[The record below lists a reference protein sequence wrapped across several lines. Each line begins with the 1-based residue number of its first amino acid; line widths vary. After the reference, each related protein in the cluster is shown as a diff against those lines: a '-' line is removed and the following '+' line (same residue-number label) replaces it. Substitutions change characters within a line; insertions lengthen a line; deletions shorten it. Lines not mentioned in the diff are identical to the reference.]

1 MGNKKKLKKKGGRY
15 KYSKILTPDQI
26 KNYERFGEPDL
37 SQDWLELFTPEMY
50 DDIRTIMTSCSDNQQ
65 KAEYIEKE
73 WSDLGFETVGLGT
86 NILTMAHSYYPGVVF
101 KVALDENGIADNFN
115 DFQLSKCIG
124 KFNRVYSRD
133 PAALISVQERLVL
146 PTPYQ
151 MDMFM
156 PEILSILSDLSKYF
170 LIADLSPDMRL
181 NYGVTRDGEIKII
194 DGSDLYPLS
203 QMKEFPP
210 RCKRIVG
217 EHKHTGE
224 PKYCGNKLKYS
235 KDFKYFICNEC
246 GAKYMTLEMRPKKEV
261 TKVLELYRDGYNA
274 EEREAM
280 ANAELAAICHTNQY
294 ESKARSL
301 NGYQEEEREPRT
313 VFVDVDE
320 DDDDIESDLNDQKEG
335 MNSQV
340 TDDDRDAEGFTVL
353 KPKTNGLI
361 EDQNTSEDE
370 VEEDDNLVDVELP
383 TFDNSEPGE
392 MDNDDT
398 QMAGTDP
405 VGDLADCSVVPA
417 GTPSTDST
425 VEPDKSNVS
434 ETQSLEAT
442 QGGQSNT
449 NSTQFKLEIDKGDE
463 NVKNFLA
470 LCDHLKHSSDPL
482 EASMYQGFVK
492 FVSDSIEKVLNDSV
506 GDIQTQDTEDSPTVL
521 DENPEELNVLDM
533 GERAYDMLAKIK
545 DSADPRASEILTNIC
560 EAFYVI
566 PDQPDVEKEIT
577 NNDNT
582 GESDGIIRPTEP
594 HCWYRV
600 VNDTC
605 DESDT
610 QLFPGIFMEI
620 SGDFR
625 EAFDNNGLSL
635 YISFADDPHTSY
647 KAIPASTMEKLM
659 ETAVLDAQA
668 ERIENHLENDNDHE
682 DVYPAE

>member
-15 KYSKILTPDQI
+15 SKILTPDQI
-26 KNYERFGEPDL
+26 KNFERFGQPDL
-37 SQDWLELFTPEMY
+37 SQDWLEIFTPDMY
-50 DDIRTIMTSCSDNQQ
+50 DDIRTIMTSCSDNQL

-73 WSDLGFETVGLGT
+73 WSELGFETVGLGT
-86 NILTMAHSYYPGVVF
+86 NILTMAHPYYPGVVF

-124 KFNRVYSRD
+124 KFNQVYSRD

-181 NYGVTRDGEIKII
+181 NYGLTRDGELKII

-203 QMKEFPP
+203 QMKEAP

-235 KDFKYFICNEC
+235 KDFKYFVCPEC

-261 TKVLELYRDGYNA
+261 TKVLDLYRDGYNA

-301 NGYQEEEREPRT
+301 NGHQDENCEPRT

-320 DDDDIESDLNDQKEG
+320 DDDDIESDLNDQKES

-353 KPKTNGLI
+353 KPKTDGLI
-361 EDQNTSEDE
+361 GDQDTSASE
-370 VEEDDNLVDVELP
+370 VGEDDKPVDVELP
-383 TFDNSEPGE
+383 TFDDPEPGE

-425 VEPDKSNVS
+425 VEYDKPNVS

-449 NSTQFKLEIDKGDE
+449 DSTLFKLEIDKEDE

-482 EASMYQGFVK
+482 EASMYQGFVT
-492 FVSDSIEKVLNDSV
+492 FVSSSIEKVLNDSV

-521 DENPEELNVLDM
+521 DENPSVIDL
-533 GERAYDMLAKIK
+533 GERAYDMLAEIK
-545 DSADPRASEILTNIC
+545 DSADPRGSEILANIC
-560 EAFYVI
+560 KAFYI
-566 PDQPDVEKEIT
+566 EPDQPDVEKEIT

-582 GESDGIIRPTEP
+582 GESDGVIRPTEP

-605 DESDT
+605 DENDT

-635 YISFADDPHTSY
+635 YISFADDPSTSY
-647 KAIPASTMEKLM
+647 KAISASTMEKLM
-659 ETAVLDAQA
+659 ETVVLDAQA
-668 ERIENHLENDNDHE
+668 ERIENHLQNNTQEEEDNN
-682 DVYPAE
+682 PAE